1 MTRVT
6 RLIHN
11 AGKYLLISIYPL
23 PTHPTH
29 NFTHKNGG
37 NLDTLPGWPKNWITI
52 DLRGAQVNKSVLV
65 QVMAWCHQVPSHY
78 LSQYWLRSLLPYG
91 VTRPQCVYSFHTAFH
106 SFLESHDD
114 VMRWKHFPHYWPL
127 MREIHRWPVNSPYK
141 DQWCRALMCSLICAW
156 INSQVNNHGA
166 GDLRCHCTH

>member
-37 NLDTLPGWPKNWITI
+37 NLDTLPGWPKKLDHN
-52 DLRGAQVNKSVLV
+52 RP
-65 QVMAWCHQVPSHY
+65 AWCAGQWY
-78 LSQYWLRSLLPYG
+78 LASFLPWKMSTYSNHRVARCFEIYSKRHALLRLEYIETVWLVFEKEELRSDNRMKTIVNGPL
-91 VTRPQCVYSFHTAFH
+91 TRYVK
-106 SFLESHDD
+106 
-114 VMRWKHFPHYWPL
+114 MRVAHASGMPGTF
-127 MREIHRWPVNSPYK
+127 SPPPTSK
-141 DQWCRALMCSLICAW
+141 ETTS
-156 INSQVNNHGA
+156 
-166 GDLRCHCTH
+166 